1 MDNLLTSLN
10 DSAFSY
16 LKWTGGN
23 GKYRADFAGGYL
35 EVKEKTRMDDGT
47 NGSIA
52 FYVSN
57 PQKRQIFG
65 FSWRNRDKR
74 EMTILRAYCEMHAI
88 HSAMRAAFG
97 DTK

>member
-10 DSAFSY
+10 HSAFSY

-23 GKYRADFAGGYL
+23 GKYRAVFEGGHI
-35 EVKEKTRMDDGT
+35 EVHEKTRMDGRT

-57 PQKRQIFG
+57 PQKRQIFSFG
-65 FSWRNRDKR
+65 WCNRDQR
-74 EMTILRAYCEMHAI
+74 EMTIIRAHREIHAI
-88 HSAMRAAFG
+88 HNAIHAAFG